1 MYLREVTTA
10 PSYQQIVNMVSAS
23 TKKIKQQTVIDS
35 FRVSGVGVNGEKIPR
50 SELHTRL
57 KSLIDQGDKSD
68 GELIE
73 VSDFEES
80 DDEVVLCGEV
90 SEYDDENDSESENE
104 SEKE

>member
-1 MYLREVTTA
+1 M
-10 PSYQQIVNMVSAS
+10 
-23 TKKIKQQTVIDS
+23 
-35 FRVSGVGVNGEKIPR
+35 
-50 SELHTRL
+50 HTRL

-73 VSDFEES
+73 VSGFEES